1 MGTAP
6 ANFSDLVGIFI
17 NFIGLLVPV
26 IFALT
31 ILFLAWGIIKPWIIN
46 GGDQASVDSGK
57 KIAFVGVV
65 ALVFMV
71 GIWAIVEILKNSLG
85 FY

>member
-6 ANFSDLVGIFI
+6 SSFSELVGILI
-17 NFIGLLVPV
+17 DFIGLLVPL

-31 ILFLAWGIIKPWIIN
+31 ILFLSWGIIQAWIIN
-46 GGDQASVDSGK
+46 GGDAKSVESGK

-65 ALVFMV
+65 ALVFMI
-71 GIWAIVEILKNSLG
+71 GIWAIVEILQNSLG
-85 FY
+85 F